1 VDLPAVDLVA
11 PTPIVVGADLADFLA
26 GKTVVTVEAAG
37 REVLVG
43 AGRVVTSLAL
53 RVVGV
58 EPGKDEV
65 RRARVV
71 GGLCGLGRIGATD
84 AVLVV
89 VVVIDVAV
97 VAGGCAGP
105 GLVARTA
112 LGANFGWPSVPAMLV
127 PPKVQASTLP
137 GRGSKL
143 IAPCG
148 L

>member
-1 VDLPAVDLVA
+1 M
-11 PTPIVVGADLADFLA
+11 PTPIVVGADPADFLA

-71 GGLCGLGRIGATD
+71 GGLGRIGATD

-112 LGANFGWPSVPAMLV
+112 LGANFGWPSVPPMLV